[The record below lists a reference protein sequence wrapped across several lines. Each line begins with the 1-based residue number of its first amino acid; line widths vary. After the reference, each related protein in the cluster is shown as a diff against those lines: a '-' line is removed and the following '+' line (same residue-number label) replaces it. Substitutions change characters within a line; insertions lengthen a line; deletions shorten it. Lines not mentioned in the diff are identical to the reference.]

1 MFFLNLEILVP
12 KMAYVHKSIFKY
24 KVTNLMQKDSKSAI
38 YFLSLD
44 MYFNGKK
51 LKKLGTI

>member
-12 KMAYVHKSIFKY
+12 KMAYLHKSIFEY
-24 KVTNLMQKDSKSAI
+24 KVTYLMQKDSKSAI

-44 MYFNGKK
+44 MYFNGE
-51 LKKLGTI
+51 KLGTI